1 MLASVNS
8 RVHIESRYPLCTQAV
23 VSTIS
28 IWDSDKSKLGLTLFT
43 IACRLLLEIDE
54 VLGDKENVGVE
65 DLEHLQYT
73 EQVDLVFVRVVVVST
88 VLWVLDT

>member
-28 IWDSDKSKLGLTLFT
+28 IWDSDKSKLGLTLS
-43 IACRLLLEIDE
+43 RLLAD
-54 VLGDKENVGVE
+54 
-65 DLEHLQYT
+65 
-73 EQVDLVFVRVVVVST
+73 FC
-88 VLWVLDT
+88 